1 MGGLL
6 FQCLTDLL
14 ENSRGRGKP
23 CPVMRRQ
30 DAFFSHQAMLNCPL
44 IKRSDDL
51 PDAVRTDARKPFG
64 MQGGRLTAFSPQ
76 PIGTGWNAGSNEA
89 SWRSGYA
96 EDCKSL
102 HPGSIPG
109 EASNAR
115 APARQRRGLKFL
127 TQWTAVLARQA
138 DWLGHER

>member
-1 MGGLL
+1 
-6 FQCLTDLL
+6 
-14 ENSRGRGKP
+14 
-23 CPVMRRQ
+23 MR
-30 DAFFSHQAMLNCPL
+30 FFSHQAMLNCPL

-64 MQGGRLTAFSPQ
+64 MHGGRLTAFSPQ